1 MQQHHS
7 DYYREEAA
15 KYRELADKA
24 PDAAVRKEYLELA
37 AACDHAANRLDDLRS
52 SG

>member
-1 MQQHHS
+1 MHHS

-15 KYRELADKA
+15 KYREMAKSTKDEA
-24 PDAAVRKEYLELA
+24 RKKELLELA
-37 AACDHAANRLDDLRS
+37 AACEAIADDIDDLRA